1 MGIKIPDYHAMQARL
16 DVGRRCDGSLL
27 LDGRTTN
34 AAPVDR
40 EAKLHQDIMDWCDS
54 QWPRWKFIHSRMDMK
69 STIGKGV
76 NDFTVFGQFPLCI
89 LVECKKKDGKL
100 DDDQR
105 NWAHE
110 LKLLGWTVH
119 VVRSIEEFKDII
131 NTYKT

>member
-1 MGIKIPDYHAMQARL
+1 MRSKGYVETSPGNWVLSK
-16 DVGRRCDGSLL
+16 SLL
-27 LDGRTTN
+27 RQPNPESSGV
-34 AAPVDR
+34 PVDR